1 VETEAEIRRTDAPE
15 WSGFLAAAE
24 QIEATRVYPQGRDD
38 LTRHSPFDKVA
49 LIHGPSGQWSG
60 FWHRVVADP
69 IARRY
74 G

>member
-1 VETEAEIRRTDAPE
+1 METEGEIGRTDASK

-24 QIEATRVYPQGRDD
+24 QTWATRVYLQGRYD

-49 LIHGPSGQWSG
+49 LIHSPSGQWSG
-60 FWHRVVADP
+60 FWHWVIADP
-69 IARRY
+69 IARLF

>member
-1 VETEAEIRRTDAPE
+1 M
-15 WSGFLAAAE
+15 AAAE
-24 QIEATRVYPQGRDD
+24 QFEVTRVYPQDRND

-69 IARRY
+69 IARLY